1 MAERDDQGRKRARRA
16 PWLLLGPGLLFLFFF
31 FFFPLYTLFRIVIP
45 LSAPGLI
52 ASAILTFLSAWGMF
66 VVPLVFS
73 PTLHTKPLTVLIP
86 EFVTKNYVDYGLM
99 NAAGLLAII
108 PPVMVVIF
116 LNRYLVSGLMAG
128 AGK

>member
-1 MAERDDQGRKRARRA
+1 M
-16 PWLLLGPGLLFLFFF
+16 
-31 FFFPLYTLFRIVIP
+31 
-45 LSAPGLI
+45 
-52 ASAILTFLSAWGMF
+52 
-66 VVPLVFS
+66 VPLVFS

-86 EFVTKNYVDYGLM
+86 EFATKNYVDYGLM

-108 PPVMVVIF
+108 LPALVVIF